1 MLGRHGQGFEARDKR
16 LFPADREKWLKV
28 RDEIYEEI
36 MEKGWSPEREAFVQ
50 SYGDDTLDAS
60 NLIMPLVFFLSP
72 SDPRML
78 KTLDAINRPPKM
90 EASSPTASYTA
101 TTCRSPRT
109 A

>member
-1 MLGRHGQGFEARDKR
+1 M
-16 LFPADREKWLKV
+16 
-28 RDEIYEEI
+28 
-36 MEKGWSPEREAFVQ
+36 Q

-60 NLIMPLVFFLSP
+60 NLIMPLVFLSP

-78 KTLDAINRPPKM
+78 KTLDAINRPPKNG
-90 EASSPTASYTA
+90 ASSPTASSTA